1 MIVLIEDRFFVG
13 LNIAQLIFLLLQ
25 SNSSGPFTQD
35 PLFLGFKIIDLSSV
49 KLSIAFHLSLLLLIP
64 IILFHFTDKLY
75 YAEGRG
81 NSRADLRP
89 VFGRCPRW
97 FIFFKNLF
105 DQKQCKCAMN
115 IEATWNPIAMSRL
128 ALHAATWNC

>member
-13 LNIAQLIFLLLQ
+13 LNIAQMIFLLLR

-49 KLSIAFHLSLLLLIP
+49 KLSIAFQLSLLLLIP
-64 IILFHFTDKLY
+64 IILFHFTGKLY

-89 VFGRCPRW
+89 VFGRCPR
-97 FIFFKNLF
+97 FFFFFFFFSKIFLIKSSVNML
-105 DQKQCKCAMN
+105 
-115 IEATWNPIAMSRL
+115 
-128 ALHAATWNC
+128 